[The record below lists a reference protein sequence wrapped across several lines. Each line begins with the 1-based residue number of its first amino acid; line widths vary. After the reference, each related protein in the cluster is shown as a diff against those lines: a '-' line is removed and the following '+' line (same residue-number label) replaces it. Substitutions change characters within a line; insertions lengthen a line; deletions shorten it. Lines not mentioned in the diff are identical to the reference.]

1 MHAELSINLATV
13 YGFLLVLARVS
24 GTVALVPIPGISAG
38 PDASRIVL
46 ALALTVALFP
56 VWPAPAMDGLAVG
69 RLLGWIFAEAAF
81 GLTIGVA
88 VTFLLEGVELA
99 AQIIGLE
106 AGYSFASTVDPNTQ
120 ADTTTLQLM
129 AQLMAGCLFF
139 ALGFDHQV
147 VRVLA
152 RSLASIPSG
161 TYLLT
166 GPGVEA
172 ITRLGSAIFSTG
184 LQLAMPVL
192 ALMLLLDIAF
202 GVLGRLHQQLQ
213 VLSLSFSVKMLA
225 SISFLASVIAFFPR
239 VFEKVGGATFI
250 ALARLLNH

>member
-1 MHAELSINLATV
+1 MHAEVSINLAMV

-56 VWPAPAMDGLAVG
+56 AWPAPAVEGLQVG
-69 RLLGWIFAEAAF
+69 RLVGWILAEASI

-88 VTFLLEGVELA
+88 VTFLLEGVQLA
-99 AQIIGLE
+99 AQIIGLQ
-106 AGYSFASTVDPNTQ
+106 AGYSFASTIDPNTQ

-129 AQLMAGCLFF
+129 SQLMAGCFF
-139 ALGFDHQV
+139 FTFGFDRQV

-152 RSLASIPSG
+152 RSLTSVPSG

-172 ITRLGSAIFSTG
+172 ITRLGSSIFSTG

-192 ALMLLLDIAF
+192 ALVLLLDIAF
-202 GVLGRLHQQLQ
+202 GVLSRLHTQLQ
-213 VLSLSFSVKMLA
+213 VLSLAFSVKMLA
-225 SISFLASVIAFFPR
+225 SLAFLASVIAFFPR
-239 VFEKVGGATFI
+239 VFEKVGAATFI
-250 ALARLLNH
+250 TLARLLNH